1 MILKQFALMTNKVM
15 LGSKQKKL
23 LSTEKKA
30 ARLQRAGQKTNHGDH
45 KLDGGMGVVFFGSQ
59 VRASR

>member
-1 MILKQFALMTNKVM
+1 MILKQFALLTNKVM

-23 LSTEKKA
+23 LSAEKKA
-30 ARLQRAGQKTNHGDH
+30 ARLQRAGKKTNHGDH

-59 VRASR
+59 VRATR